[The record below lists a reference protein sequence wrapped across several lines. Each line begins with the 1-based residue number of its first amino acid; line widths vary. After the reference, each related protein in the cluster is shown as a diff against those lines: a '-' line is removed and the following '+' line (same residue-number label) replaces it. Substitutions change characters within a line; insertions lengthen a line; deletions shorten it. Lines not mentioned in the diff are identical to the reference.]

1 MDASLRPD
9 DFACAMQA
17 HWTDNLGNASSPA
30 LVSLWTLMGETFN
43 KAVAGNPGTVNPF
56 REIPCRTSIRE
67 GVLLETQQGV
77 SPKGLWHVL
86 SPATGSGKT
95 QGVRIYCAMRA
106 ALNLTAPPEEKV
118 GALIVTRE
126 IEAADELAREI
137 NETSETH
144 IEALIKKGVLLESQ
158 CGFIRG
164 PVVALSRHSKNA
176 GRVTLAD
183 MRSAP
188 VLIVTHAAYV
198 RALDMLSSDMTERWS
213 SLIEWEHGQRR
224 LVVVDESISSL
235 VEAYQLD
242 IEGLARSIGYIRQPI
257 RERFPGQVARLET
270 VLRVLREV
278 RTMTNKELVTAN
290 SEEDEE
296 VNDAKAST
304 ADRAVWNMATK
315 RDPEIA
321 AMLSTELQWN
331 DMSGLRKAITEDRGR
346 EEAWIEKSGGLSEKR
361 ARTVASRLSEHRWL
375 SATIDHDLKSVQ
387 AICSRWAWYARS
399 GKRDTLNS
407 SRLLLPEPFPVNV
420 VVLDATA
427 KQEVL
432 WKLLGKDRVV
442 RPEAPKGVRN
452 YANVTLNVSRVAGGG
467 LGKGKMTEKG
477 KARLARLVEHLNE
490 RFAGQSDRKV
500 FMVTHKAIEHLA
512 MDHELTFGEL
522 SVAHWGS
529 LDGKNEWSNHDTA
542 VIMGLSYRSRIW
554 ANNLYQAVNGRQDT
568 EWFRSN
574 LELRRDMEVK
584 QLTASLV
591 QAINRIRCRRVIDDK
606 GNCPPSEVFLFLRD
620 GDEGDTILEGIKSE
634 MPGVVVKPWE
644 HSLDGPRATIRRN
657 SSHEGLIAMLD
668 NYPEDG
674 EWPMT
679 WIEKEFSLSKRGAEA
694 LRSTLRNP
702 ESPLAQRL
710 AAMGFSF
717 VTHGV
722 GRGAKSFLVKRST
735 RASVKAA

>member
-1 MDASLRPD
+1 MQPSLTAD

-17 HWTDNLGNASSPA
+17 HWTGNLGNASSPA

-43 KAVAGNPGTVNPF
+43 KAIEGNPGTVNPF
-56 REIPCRTSIRE
+56 AETHIEALIKK
-67 GVLLETQQGV
+67 GVLLESQCGFPPRQ
-77 SPKGLWHVL
+77 SRGLWHVL

-106 ALNLTAPPEEKV
+106 ALNLTTPDEDKV

-137 NETSETH
+137 NETYRERMGCRVSRSTPS
-144 IEALIKKGVLLESQ
+144 LLEVHHP
-158 CGFIRG
+158 I
-164 PVVALSRHSKNA
+164 VALSRHSKNA

-183 MRSAP
+183 MRSAS

-198 RALDMLSSDMTERWS
+198 RALDMLQQDMTERWS

-224 LVVVDESISSL
+224 LVVIDETISNL
-235 VEAYQLD
+235 VETYQLD

-321 AMLSTELQWN
+321 AMLSTELEWN

-361 ARTVASRLSEHRWL
+361 ARTAASRLSEHRWL
-375 SATIDHDLKSVQ
+375 SAAIDHDLKSVQ

-399 GKRDTLNS
+399 GKRDTLNL

-500 FMVTHKAIEHLA
+500 FMVVHKAIEHLA
-512 MDHELTFGEL
+512 LDHELTFGKL

-529 LDGKNEWSNHDTA
+529 LDGKNEWSDHDTA
-542 VIMGLSYRSRIW
+542 VIVGLSYRSRIW

-644 HSLDGPRATIRRN
+644 HSLDGPRAAIRRG
-657 SSHEGLIAMLD
+657 SSHEGLVTLME

-674 EWPMT
+674 EWPLP
-679 WIEKEFSLSKRGAEA
+679 WIEREFGLSKDGAKD
-694 LRSTLRNP
+694 LRATLRNP
-702 ESPLAQRL
+702 TSPLALRL
-710 AAMGFSF
+710 AALGVSY

-735 RASVKAA
+735 RATVKAA